1 MTPAGRKTVNLALQ
15 GGGAHGAFTWGVLDA
30 LLEDDRIG
38 FEAISGASAGAMN
51 AVVMAAGYATGGR
64 PGARLAL
71 DRFWR
76 GISLEGRVAGPRT
89 TLLETWFGAW
99 PMPFKVPKLP
109 FFDLFARMASPYDFN
124 PLNINPLQD
133 LIGEQVD
140 FAALRACPDLKLYLS
155 ATNVRTGKIRV
166 FSNAELTP
174 AAVMASAC
182 LPMLFH
188 AVEIDGEH
196 YWDGGYMGNPPLFP
210 FFGETRSGDIL
221 LVQINPIER
230 PDLPRSAEEIV
241 ERVNEITFN
250 GSLLR
255 ELRAIDFVNR
265 MNEEGRLD
273 TSRYQTNR
281 VHRIDGADAL
291 AAYSASTRLDTS
303 FAFFED
309 LKEIGRA
316 AALDFLERHFDA
328 IGARSTLDLR
338 DAFS

>member
-1 MTPAGRKTVNLALQ
+1 MSPGRKIVNLALQ

-30 LLEDDRIG
+30 LLEDERIG

-51 AVVMAAGYATGGR
+51 AVVLAAGYATGGTE
-64 PGARLAL
+64 GARLAL

-99 PMPFKVPKLP
+99 HMPFKTPKLP
-109 FFDLFARMASPYDFN
+109 FLDLFAQMASPYDFN
-124 PLNINPLQD
+124 PLNVNPLKD
-133 LIGEQVD
+133 LIAEQVD
-140 FAALRACPDLKLYLS
+140 FEALKGCRDLKIFIS
-155 ATNVRTGKIRV
+155 ATTVTSGKIKV
-166 FSNAELTP
+166 FTNRDLSP
-174 AAVMASAC
+174 DAVMASAC

-210 FFGETRSGDIL
+210 FFGETRTGDIL
-221 LVQINPIER
+221 LVQINPIVR
-230 PDLPRSAEEIV
+230 PEVPRTAKDIL

-265 MNEEGRLD
+265 MNAEGRLD
-273 TSRYQTNR
+273 PTLYQTNR
-281 VHRIDGADAL
+281 VHRIDGAEDL
-291 AAYSASTRLDTS
+291 AAYSGSTRLDTS

-309 LKEIGRA
+309 LKAIGRDA
-316 AALDFLERHFDA
+316 AHRFLDDHFDD
-328 IGARSTLDLR
+328 IGVRGTLDLR
-338 DAFS
+338 GAFA